1 MRQQDVG
8 KDYRGMAY
16 ISFGEYLRTVAGL
29 SEPILQTVLQPTREV
44 CFKRG
49 DLLIEEGKVCGRI
62 YFINS
67 GIVRCCSCHD
77 GNNLTRSFS
86 MEGDNVLSTLSV
98 IHHLPSV
105 FSIEALEDVIV
116 TEYTATDFRKTLM
129 GSRELMGFTLNV
141 LFACLNILEVGY
153 SLHADRDAMSRYV
166 CLQCPKAR
174 DMVERIPL
182 KHIASYLG
190 MSQATLSRVR
200 HRFAHTEEVWP
211 PDCPFSSG
219 SFSVIV
225 NEGRSLLDCRYA
237 CLKRNF

>member
-1 MRQQDVG
+1 
-8 KDYRGMAY
+8 MAY

-29 SEPILQTVLQPTREV
+29 SEPILQTVLQSTREV

-67 GIVRCCSCHD
+67 GIVRCYSCHD
-77 GNNLTRSFS
+77 GKNVTRSFS

-105 FSIEALEDVIV
+105 FSIEALDDVIV
-116 TEYTATDFRKTLM
+116 TEYTAMDFRKTLM
-129 GSRELMGFTLNV
+129 DSRELMGFTINV

-182 KHIASYLG
+182 KHIASYLN
-190 MSQATLSRVR
+190 MTQSTLSRVR
-200 HRFAHTEEVWP
+200 HKFAYSGEVLP
-211 PDCPFSSG
+211 PACPFSNE
-219 SFSVIV
+219 SFSVIS
-225 NEGRSLLDCRYA
+225 NDGHRMLDCRYA